1 MKDKAIWDVLQ
12 DLNTTQDINASAV
25 VSVDGLSMVSA
36 FAPGIDED
44 RIGAMSAAMVSL
56 GQRVAKE
63 VLRGRLDHAIVH
75 TDTGYMLFFQVNEEA
90 LLVMTTPVNAKL
102 GLVLFAVQNTLPAL
116 SEYCR
121 A

>member
-44 RIGAMSAAMVSL
+44 RIGALSAAMVSL

-75 TDTGYMLFFQVNEEA
+75 TDNGYMLFFQVNEEA